1 MSLSQERLKEVLHY
15 DPATGDFTWLVSR
28 HHSRVGRRAGS
39 LQSNGYV
46 HVKVDCGTYGAHRL
60 AWFYM
65 TGEWPDDQIDHI
77 DRDKANNR
85 WENLRPAT
93 NLQNIANRG
102 SWSKSGF
109 KGVYKPIGRNDYR
122 TEIRINGK
130 RKLLGYFKTP
140 EEAHAVY
147 VKAAND
153 VHGEFARAA

>member
-1 MSLSQERLKEVLHY
+1 MSLTQARLKELLRY
-15 DPATGDFTWLVSR
+15 DSETGQFTWLVSR
-28 HHSRVGRRAGS
+28 KRVKAGDVAGTTYT
-39 LQSNGYV
+39 NGYIIIRIDGKA
-46 HVKVDCGTYGAHRL
+46 HSAHRL
-60 AWFYM
+60 AWFYT
-65 TGEWPDDQIDHI
+65 TGEWPEDQIDH
-77 DRDKANNR
+77 RDLNKANNR
-85 WENLRPAT
+85 WDNLRPAT
-93 NLQNIANRG
+93 NLQNIANRS

-153 VHGEFARAA
+153 VHGKFARAA

>member
-1 MSLSQERLKEVLHY
+1 MSLTQAKLKELLRY
-15 DPATGDFTWLVSR
+15 DPDTGLFTWLVSR
-28 HHSRVGRRAGS
+28 KRVKAGDVAGTTYT
-39 LQSNGYV
+39 NGYV
-46 HVKVDCGTYGAHRL
+46 IVRIDGKANSAHRL

-65 TGEWPDDQIDHI
+65 TGEWPADQIDHI

-85 WENLRPAT
+85 WGNLRPAT
-93 NLQNIANRG
+93 SLQNIANRG

-147 VKAAND
+147 LKAAND
-153 VHGEFARAA
+153 IHGEFARAA

>member
-1 MSLSQERLKEVLHY
+1 MSLTQARLKELLRY
-15 DPATGDFTWLVSR
+15 DPETGVFTWLV
-28 HHSRVGRRAGS
+28 RRNGVKSDGLAGAIYN
-39 LQSNGYV
+39 NGYV
-46 HVKVDCGTYGAHRL
+46 VIKIDGKRYGAHRL
-60 AWFYM
+60 AWQYM
-65 TGEWPDDQIDHI
+65 TGALPEDQIDHR
-77 DRDKANNR
+77 DLDKANNR
-85 WENLRPAT
+85 WDNLRPAT
-93 NLQNIANRG
+93 DLQNIANRS